1 MKIRVGI
8 FFGGSSVEHEVSVIS
23 ALQAIEYINK
33 EKYEIVPIYISKEK
47 DLYTGNYL
55 LDIENYQDLDKLK
68 QNSEHVVIEK
78 NKDEYNLVKV
88 GWLRKVVAKIDVA
101 FPIVHGQNVEDGSL
115 AGFFETLGIPY
126 VGSNVLA
133 SSLGQDKIVMK
144 QVFASSN
151 IPIVPYLWFFDYE
164 YLNDKESILK
174 RIEKLGYPVVV
185 KPASL
190 GSSVGINFV
199 KDKKEIEKAIEDAI
213 NYDKKIIIEKGVD
226 NLIEVNCSVLGN
238 STTQS
243 TSLIEQVIS
252 SNNILTYKDKY
263 IGNGKTK
270 GKTEGMVNTSRIIP
284 APLSKELT
292 KTIEEISKEVFK
304 CLNLSGV
311 CRIDYLI
318 NSKTNEVFVNEP
330 NTIPGSLSFY
340 LWEPMGK
347 TYTELLDELITIGIK
362 EYKNKH
368 KKTTCFDVNILKNY
382 QKNKGIKK

>member
-252 SNNILTYKDKY
+252 SNNIL
-263 IGNGKTK
+263 
-270 GKTEGMVNTSRIIP
+270 
-284 APLSKELT
+284 
-292 KTIEEISKEVFK
+292 
-304 CLNLSGV
+304 
-311 CRIDYLI
+311 
-318 NSKTNEVFVNEP
+318 
-330 NTIPGSLSFY
+330 
-340 LWEPMGK
+340 
-347 TYTELLDELITIGIK
+347 
-362 EYKNKH
+362 
-368 KKTTCFDVNILKNY
+368 
-382 QKNKGIKK
+382 

>member
-270 GKTEGMVNTSRIIP
+270 GKTKGMVNTSRIIP